1 MTREQI
7 EGLIRQL
14 MPVIGGIFMALGFI
28 TADKWSTVMTV
39 TFELMGPV
47 LIIASTVWSVMS
59 KTRTAILISA
69 AGLMDNTGPQ
79 PVGLVKKI
87 ELNPKALEAAP
98 LAAATPT
105 NVVLGQ

>member
-1 MTREQI
+1 MTKEQI
-7 EGLIRQL
+7 EGLIRQM
-14 MPVIGGIFMALGFI
+14 MPVIGGIFMALGFM
-28 TADKWSTVMTV
+28 TADKWNTVMTV

-69 AGLMDNTGPQ
+69 AGLMDTTGTP
-79 PVGLVKKI
+79 LVKKV
-87 ELNPKALEAAP
+87 ELNPRALEAAP

-105 NVVLGQ
+105 NVVVGQ